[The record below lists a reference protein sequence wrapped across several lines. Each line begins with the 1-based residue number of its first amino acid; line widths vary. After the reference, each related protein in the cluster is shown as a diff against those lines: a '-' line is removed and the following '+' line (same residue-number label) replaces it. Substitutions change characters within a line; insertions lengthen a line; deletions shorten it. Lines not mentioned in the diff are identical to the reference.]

1 MILCSLKRFCTIPD
15 SHETIKIL
23 ITCLFGGKC
32 FKFFYIYLL
41 LKNLINK
48 KYFSVKNKFGLV
60 FKKIFFFILD
70 EKYFLE
76 VKILKISY
84 YLLII
89 INLVLK
95 LLIAIYFV
103 LNFFL

>member
-1 MILCSLKRFCTIPD
+1 MKQLKYSL
-15 SHETIKIL
+15 L
-23 ITCLFGGKC
+23 
-32 FKFFYIYLL
+32 IYLL
-41 LKNLINK
+41 LKKLINK
-48 KYFSVKNKFGLV
+48 KYFSVKNKFDLV

-103 LNFFL
+103 LNFFF